1 MTSTIQTLIT
11 IIGAVAGAGS
21 LIIFFIFY
29 NLNKRIK
36 KNEADRSEIDNLKSI
51 IDVMRNDRDGLLHR
65 VEKLEKRDL
74 EREKMLVDIERDN
87 NIYKRAGNAGN
98 LCNVPRENC
107 PIHVKFYELKNA
119 KDDNL

>member
-1 MTSTIQTLIT
+1 MTSTLQTLIT

-36 KNEADRSEIDNLKSI
+36 KNEADKSEIDNLKSI
-51 IDVMRNDRDGLLHR
+51 IESMREDRDGLLHR

-74 EREKMLVDIERDN
+74 ERERILVEVEREN
-87 NIYKRAGNAGN
+87 NIYKRAWNAGK
-98 LCNVPRENC
+98 LCEIPIKKC
-107 PIHVKFYELKNA
+107 PIYIKFYELTNTEIK
-119 KDDNL
+119 

>member
-11 IIGAVAGAGS
+11 IIGAVVGAGS

-36 KNEADRSEIDNLKSI
+36 KNEADKSEIDNLKSI
-51 IDVMRNDRDGLLHR
+51 IESMREDRDGLLHR

-74 EREKMLVDIERDN
+74 EREKILIDVEREN
-87 NIYKRAGNAGN
+87 NIFKRAFNTGK
-98 LCNVPRENC
+98 LCEIPINKC
-107 PIHVKFYELKNA
+107 PIYIKLNELTNT
-119 KDDNL
+119 